1 MKKTII
7 ASFLVLAFGAGT
19 FTQVPTKLFDVR
31 NGNGLTLDAVTYPR
45 ATVIVFRDN
54 AAKQKVMDAFSSAY
68 GYQATVPNPNPDNDP
83 NTNDQTIP
91 NPQSQQAFFN
101 QQLTRYIRDIVRSEE
116 IKAAAKTAGDNA
128 AATVDADLPN
138 NN

>member
-45 ATVIVFRDN
+45 ATAIVFRDN
-54 AAKQKVMDAFSSAY
+54 AAKNKVMDAFASAY
-68 GYQATVPNPNPDNDP
+68 GYQATIPNPNAGQEGQPA
-83 NTNDQTIP
+83 TIP
-91 NPQSQQAFFN
+91 NPQTQQAFFN
-101 QQLTRYIRDIVRSEE
+101 QQITRYIRDIVRSEE